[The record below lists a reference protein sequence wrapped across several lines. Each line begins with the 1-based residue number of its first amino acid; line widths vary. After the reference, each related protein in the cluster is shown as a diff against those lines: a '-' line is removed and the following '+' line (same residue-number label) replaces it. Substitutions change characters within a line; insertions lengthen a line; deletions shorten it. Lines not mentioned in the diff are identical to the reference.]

1 MSDDVVQDAISEHDV
16 AVEDPTTVAEHYQ
29 RLRLLVESME
39 SDLLKNS
46 RGNKTAGTRLRK
58 SLRLLKSY
66 SGEFVKFSVEADKA
80 WFAKDFFNCFFFYL
94 ANSHSSYS
102 K

>member
-1 MSDDVVQDAISEHDV
+1 MSDDVVQSALSEVDV
-16 AVEDPTTVAEHYQ
+16 VVEDPATVAEHYQ

-58 SLRLLKSY
+58 SLRLLKAY

-80 WFAKDFFNCFFFYL
+80 
-94 ANSHSSYS
+94 
-102 K
+102 

>member
-1 MSDDVVQDAISEHDV
+1 MKGINHMSDDVVQDAISEHDV

-29 RLRLLVESME
+29 RLRLLIESME

-80 WFAKDFFNCFFFYL
+80 
-94 ANSHSSYS
+94 
-102 K
+102 